1 MTDDELVKAFEATE
15 LPADAF
21 THAAHVRVAWCYL
34 KTAPFHLALARFAT
48 ALQAFAT
55 AKGAAAKY
63 HETLT
68 VAWMAL
74 VGERLA
80 ATPDLDWVAFASAHT
95 DLFAQ
100 PSLVSRYYSDEVL
113 KSERA
118 KRVFVLPDAEIASP
132 PARLRR

>member
-1 MTDDELVKAFEATE
+1 MTDDELVQAFESAE

-34 KTAPFHLALARFAT
+34 KMAPFHLALARFAT

-55 AKGAAAKY
+55 AKSAAAKY

-74 VGERLA
+74 IAERLA
-80 ATPDLDWVAFASAHT
+80 STPDLDWDGFAETHI

-100 PSLVSRYYSDEVL
+100 PSIVSRCYKAETL

-118 KRVFVLPDAEIASP
+118 KCVFLLPDAVRIG
-132 PARLRR
+132 